1 MYSYVKLILWLS
13 VYETEPEENNKWGG
27 DDSGGGSDDGDIKK
41 KFSTL
46 KIPIGIND

>member
-1 MYSYVKLILWLS
+1 M
-13 VYETEPEENNKWGG
+13 GG

>member
-1 MYSYVKLILWLS
+1 MKQNQRKIIN
-13 VYETEPEENNKWGG
+13 ERE
-27 DDSGGGSDDGDIKK
+27 DDSSGGSEDDDIKK